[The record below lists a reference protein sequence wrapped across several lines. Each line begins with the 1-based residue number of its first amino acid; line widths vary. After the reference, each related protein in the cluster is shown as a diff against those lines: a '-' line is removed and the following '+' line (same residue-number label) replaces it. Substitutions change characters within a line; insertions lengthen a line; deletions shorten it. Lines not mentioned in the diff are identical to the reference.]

1 MALLRR
7 EDVEPRDPRDWHE
20 TRRTIANAEADA
32 LLGPGSRFEGK
43 LDFDGTARIEGA
55 FKGEIKSTGRLV
67 VGESGVIDGEVDVGT
82 AVVAGTVSGTLRART
97 LVELRVTARVS
108 ASVTTGALV
117 IERGA
122 HLDGAVVTLPP

>member
-7 EDVEPRDPRDWHE
+7 EDVEPRDHREAGRDV
-20 TRRTIANAEADA
+20 AGAEGAADA
-32 LLGPGSRFEGK
+32 LLGPGGRFEGK
-43 LDFDGTARIEGA
+43 LDFEGTARIDGV

-67 VGESGVIDGEVDVGT
+67 VGESAVVDGDVDVGT
-82 AVVAGTVSGTLRART
+82 AVVAGTVSGTLRAQT
-97 LVELRVTARVS
+97 LVELRATARVS
-108 ASVTTGALV
+108 ASVTAGALV